1 MEKDLKEGL
10 KERERNNTMPRLTD
24 LQLDDKINI
33 DQIKNVRATDILY
46 HSLNSNNE
54 EFTLEKLPVDTSN
67 YEKSIKIIIIG
78 DSNVGKSSIFHLLND
93 SQYNNYQEKSLGL
106 QHYNYFIK
114 INNVIIRMQIWDTVG
129 QEKIDSLTINYYKN
143 TDVAIFVYAINNKN
157 SFDKI
162 EEWDTQLNNK
172 EIINDSK
179 DNEQKNII
187 ENTNNNENN
196 SINNKGLI
204 KVLLGNKKDLENERE
219 VTYEQGEKL
228 AIEKKFEIFKEI
240 SCNSEIEENGENK
253 NIDDVIDLFD
263 DIGKKVYK
271 DYIKNDRG
279 RLNSASY
286 CYQATNSILYSNENN
301 DKKDKSNCCCS
312 VF

>member
-1 MEKDLKEGL
+1 MEKDLKE
-10 KERERNNTMPRLTD
+10 KERNNTMPRLTD
-24 LQLDDKINI
+24 IQLDDKINI
-33 DQIKNVRATDILY
+33 DQINNVRATDILY

-54 EFTLEKLPVDTSN
+54 EFTLERLPVDTSN
-67 YEKSIKIIIIG
+67 YDKSIKIILIG
-78 DSNVGKSSIFHLLND
+78 ISNVGKSSIFYLLND
-93 SQYNNYQEKSLGL
+93 RQYNNYIEKTIGL

-157 SFDKI
+157 SFYQI
-162 EEWDTQLNNK
+162 EECDTQLNNK

-179 DNEQKNII
+179 DNEQKNIN
-187 ENTNNNENN
+187 ENTNNNEKNR
-196 SINNKGLI
+196 INNKGLI
-204 KVLLGNKKDLENERE
+204 KVLLGNKKDLENERK

-228 AIEKKFEIFKEI
+228 AKDKNFEIFKEI

-253 NIDDVIDLFD
+253 NIDDIIDLFD

-271 DYIKNDRG
+271 DHIKNDRG
-279 RLNSASY
+279 RLNSSSY